1 MYTVRARARTELSRI
16 RFEFVGS
23 MLVDDTRAAAVAWA
37 VQKVSALDSTTTT
50 RADVRFL
57 HIPVSR
63 RDIVQALIETAR
75 ASGEQARVGPEQFAE
90 LAQLL
95 QSIYHFEMHDR
106 LEAMKEAYAP
116 FNPDREVVLDD
127 GLDAA
132 AHAESG
138 ERLRLAVKRV
148 LERGNYKLLRQSE
161 ILRAFSQRS
170 LFPVDLHVDMD
181 FFDEFMVH
189 ARGESIRQETVATWF
204 GLWRKTHEVPA
215 HDRVCLFIRCKDD
228 ADIPGKKLKR
238 LGVTH
243 HPGMILFKLFRNI
256 PKNDLEMLF
265 PSFELRMRM
274 IDKLLLGV
282 PAVAAGVPVLAK
294 LGPALV
300 AMGVLVGLA
309 EGRMSSASMIT
320 GLTGLVM
327 LGTYL
332 FTQWSRFQFQKAL
345 FMRVLSENL
354 YFRNLDNNE
363 GVLTRL
369 IDDAEE
375 EECKEALLAYFFLLS
390 AGGEQDGDALD
401 QTVERWL
408 EARFGIDIDFE
419 VSDALRKLEE
429 LGLGLATEKEGT
441 WRAIPIDD
449 ALALAHRRW
458 DDFFVE
464 RRRRVVAEV
473 AEATEAEAASEAV
486 SAEAIE
492 VVAAAESAGAE
503 AVAETP
509 GNSEAELETTA
520 PPSA

>member
-1 MYTVRARARTELSRI
+1 M
-16 RFEFVGS
+16 
-23 MLVDDTRAAAVAWA
+23 AWA
-37 VQKVSALDSTTTT
+37 VQKVSALASSTTA
-50 RADVRFL
+50 RADVRVL
-57 HIPVSR
+57 HIPMSR
-63 RDIVQALIETAR
+63 RAIVDALLERAR
-75 ASGEQARVGPEQFAE
+75 EDGEGALVSPEQFAE
-90 LAQLL
+90 LAEIL
-95 QSIYHFEMHDR
+95 QAIYHFEMHGR
-106 LEAMKEAYAP
+106 LEGMKDDYAP
-116 FNPDREVVLDD
+116 FNPDREVVIDD

-132 AHAESG
+132 AHDKSA
-138 ERLRLAVKRV
+138 ERLRQSVERV
-148 LERGNYKLLRQSE
+148 LERGNYALLRQSE
-161 ILRAFSQRS
+161 ILRAFSERS

-181 FFDEFMVH
+181 FFDEFMVY

-204 GLWRKTHEVPA
+204 GLYSRTHEVPA

-228 ADIPGKKLKR
+228 AHIPGKKRKR
-238 LGVTH
+238 MGVTH
-243 HPGMILFKLFRNI
+243 HPGMILLKLFRNI

-282 PAVAAGVPVLAK
+282 PALAAGVPVLAK

-309 EGRMSSASMIT
+309 EGRMSSASLIT

-375 EECKEALLAYFFLLS
+375 EECKEALLAYFFLLR
-390 AGGEQDGDALD
+390 AGGEMSGETLD
-401 QTVERWL
+401 EQVEAWL
-408 EARFGIDIDFE
+408 LATFGFDIDFD

-429 LGLGLATEKEGT
+429 LGIGLATEAEGT

-449 ALALAHRRW
+449 ALALVHRRW
-458 DDFFVE
+458 DDYFIE
-464 RRRRVVAEV
+464 RRRAAVAR
-473 AEATEAEAASEAV
+473 
-486 SAEAIE
+486 
-492 VVAAAESAGAE
+492 AAEG
-503 AVAETP
+503 
-509 GNSEAELETTA
+509 
-520 PPSA
+520 